1 MKRKKN
7 LFVWL
12 FIFTFLSTI
21 SLNFLNE
28 RNFSTF
34 SIEKINITGI
44 VNLNE
49 ADFQNQLNRFYGK
62 SLIFLNRK
70 DLNEIG
76 SKFVFIN
83 EIKIKKSYPN
93 TLNIKVKENKPLGI
107 LFDNSEKILLLEND
121 KIVNNSLLIDN
132 KNLFKIKGKGAKKKF
147 SGFYQRLNNT
157 SFEIELLKELNYF
170 EVDRWDIVLKDGK
183 ILKLPTESF
192 EASIEK
198 FMSIYDKDNFSNF
211 KIFDFRINGQLI
223 LK

>member
-132 KNLFKIKGKGAKKKF
+132 KNLFKIKGKGAKKK
-147 SGFYQRLNNT
+147 
-157 SFEIELLKELNYF
+157 I
-170 EVDRWDIVLKDGK
+170 
-183 ILKLPTESF
+183 
-192 EASIEK
+192 
-198 FMSIYDKDNFSNF
+198 
-211 KIFDFRINGQLI
+211 
-223 LK
+223 

>member
-147 SGFYQRLNNT
+147 SGFYQRLNT
-157 SFEIELLKELNYF
+157 K
-170 EVDRWDIVLKDGK
+170 
-183 ILKLPTESF
+183 
-192 EASIEK
+192 
-198 FMSIYDKDNFSNF
+198 
-211 KIFDFRINGQLI
+211 
-223 LK
+223 

>member
-1 MKRKKN
+1 
-7 LFVWL
+7 
-12 FIFTFLSTI
+12 
-21 SLNFLNE
+21 
-28 RNFSTF
+28 
-34 SIEKINITGI
+34 
-44 VNLNE
+44 LNE